1 MMCARVLALENA
13 MGLQRVG
20 IYGGTFDP
28 VHNGHLEVARR
39 VLQLFEL
46 DEVIFVP
53 ACVPPHKRNLKLTSA
68 FHRFAM
74 LALATEADQRLL
86 VSTIELDAPDRPYA
100 VDTVSRM
107 QNEAHRLFFIIGA
120 DSWSEIT
127 TWHKWRQLIE
137 SCDLIVATRPGYA
150 VAAQVDNFTDVRGM
164 ERRAILELVKDG
176 APPRVFVTD
185 VAMVDVAATEIRAAV
200 SDGGLEKLSTKV
212 PLSVATYIEKHGLY
226 KKQ

>member
-1 MMCARVLALENA
+1 MALR
-13 MGLQRVG
+13 RVG

-53 ACVPPHKRNLKLTSA
+53 ACVPPHKRSLKLTSA

-74 LALATEADQRLL
+74 VALATETDQHLL

-100 VDTVSRM
+100 VDTVARM
-107 QNEAHRLFFIIGA
+107 QDETRRLFFIIGA

-127 TWHKWRQLIE
+127 TWHEWRRLVTM
-137 SCDLIVATRPGYA
+137 CDLIVVTRPGW
-150 VAAQVDNFTDVRGM
+150 VVESKVDNFADVRGKDHQ
-164 ERRAILELVKDG
+164 AIVELLENETS
-176 APPRVFVTD
+176 PRVFLTD
-185 VAMVDVAATEIRAAV
+185 IAMIDVAATEIRAAV
-200 SDGGLEKLSTKV
+200 SAGDFEELKTKV
-212 PLSVATYIEKHGLY
+212 PPSVAAYIEKHGLY
-226 KKQ
+226 RN

>member
-1 MMCARVLALENA
+1 MARR
-13 MGLQRVG
+13 RVG

-74 LALATEADQRLL
+74 VALATETDRRLL

-100 VDTVSRM
+100 VDTVARM
-107 QNEAHRLFFIIGA
+107 QDETRRLFFIIGA
-120 DSWSEIT
+120 DSWSEIS
-127 TWHKWRQLIE
+127 TWHEWRRLV
-137 SCDLIVATRPGYA
+137 SMCDLIVVTRPGY
-150 VAAQVDNFTDVRGM
+150 VVESKVDNFADVRGQ
-164 ERRAILELVKDG
+164 ESQAVVELLEG
-176 APPRVFVTD
+176 ETMPRVFWRHRHD
-185 VAMVDVAATEIRAAV
+185 RRGRHGFAQLPARAN
-200 SDGGLEKLSTKV
+200 LN
-212 PLSVATYIEKHGLY
+212 
-226 KKQ
+226 

>member
-1 MMCARVLALENA
+1 MALR
-13 MGLQRVG
+13 RVG

-53 ACVPPHKRNLKLTSA
+53 ACVPPHKRNANLTSA

-74 LALATEADQRLL
+74 VALATEADQRLL

-100 VDTVSRM
+100 VDTVARM
-107 QNEAHRLFFIIGA
+107 QNETRRLFFIIGA

-127 TWHKWRQLIE
+127 TWHEWRRLVGM
-137 SCDLIVATRPGYA
+137 CDLIVVTRPGYVIEA
-150 VAAQVDNFTDVRGM
+150 KVERFSDVRAM
-164 ERRAILELVKDG
+164 DKRSILELVESETK
-176 APPRVFVTD
+176 PRVFTTD
-185 VAMVDVAATEIRAAV
+185 VAMLDVAATEIRTFVRAG
-200 SDGGLEKLSTKV
+200 DFEILNTKV
-212 PLSVATYIEKHGLY
+212 PPSVAAYIEKHGLY
-226 KKQ
+226 KN